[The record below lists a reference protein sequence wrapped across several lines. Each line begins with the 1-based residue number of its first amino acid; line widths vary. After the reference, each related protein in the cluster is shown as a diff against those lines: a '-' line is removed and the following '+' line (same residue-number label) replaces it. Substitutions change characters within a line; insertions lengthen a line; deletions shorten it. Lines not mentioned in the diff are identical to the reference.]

1 MNKRNAI
8 ICIKDIIKK
17 YGETTSIYLKLKI
30 EDKPCL
36 SLIVKG
42 KEIKCIFVELYNK
55 DSVTA
60 ITNINGYFKESNII
74 PYENIPEPILNQI
87 LKLLKHY
94 EKRKVG
100 NKYFDIL

>member
-8 ICIKDIIKK
+8 IGIREIIKK
-17 YGETTSIYLKLKI
+17 YGETTSTYLKLEIKK
-30 EDKPCL
+30 KPCI
-36 SLIVKG
+36 SLTSK
-42 KEIKCIFVELYNK
+42 KLIFIEFYNK

-60 ITNINGYFKESNII
+60 ITNINGFFKESNVI
-74 PYENIPEPILNQI
+74 PYDGLSDNILNQI

-94 EKRKVG
+94 ERRKVE